1 MLIFHLYHTSHSVD
15 IVVPDFP
22 DFRELNFCITILN
35 NVWLLPAA
43 PSRPHSPIEKR
54 VRRSSTCKSHKRKTA
69 IATVPRKPQELTGYI
84 ICSVLSGGS
93 AIEETGT
100 YVVVVTI

>member
-1 MLIFHLYHTSHSVD
+1 MARNLFYLNNKQWLQFGNAHLYHTSHSVD

-43 PSRPHSPIEKR
+43 PSRPHRPAHCEAR
-54 VRRSSTCKSHKRKTA
+54 TTHA
-69 IATVPRKPQELTGYI
+69 VPHASRTRERQL
-84 ICSVLSGGS
+84 
-93 AIEETGT
+93 
-100 YVVVVTI
+100 